1 VSLFIARTDRLGLV
15 GPNGAGKST
24 LFGLILGEEKPDT
37 GTIEWERGADFGFL
51 PQESAP
57 AGDETILHIA
67 TSGKKLEPTED
78 DYDIDYTLEPRAR
91 KILAGL
97 GFKEGDADKLAKTF
111 SGGWVMRA
119 HLARLLVAEPAL
131 LLLDEPTNHLD
142 LEALLWF
149 QDYLTRYPGGLVVI
163 SHDRAFLNA
172 LCTGMLELRAGTLHY
187 YHGNYDNFLK
197 EKEARKAQQAAA
209 FKNQQRE
216 IAHLQKFVDRFGAK
230 ASMASRAKS
239 KEKQIERLQEV
250 AVEEPTEELKRI
262 NFKFPQPP
270 RSGLKVI
277 ELEHVQQAYGNHV
290 VYRDLNFTA
299 ERGQRIVLVGPNGAG
314 KSTLLKILADVIP
327 IQGGTR
333 ELGSN
338 VVPATS
344 PRTASIT
351 SRPTLTVFENV
362 MSLRTAENQLT
373 EQQARAILGAFLFR
387 KDDVHKPV
395 SVLSGGEKSRLALAR
410 LLVKPPNLLLMD
422 EPTTHL
428 DIQSIDSLVGALK
441 NYEGTLIFISHDVH
455 FIKALAENVLHVH
468 SGRLTPYAGNYD
480 YYLEKSKATDARAAL
495 TAGFTDAAGARN
507 RGPAPE
513 GRAQGPPTSPQ
524 IPHAASSKPKP
535 ITARDRPRSASSAS
549 SIVDQVGQ
557 LEKPVKLRTRSQAG
571 RDHRRARGRSTQ
583 HSDLRRQGQVPSP
596 QPRAERHRRSDQ
608 RSPPPSEWEAAA
620 TEARGMGVPGAPRQ
634 NITTTRDKMEPRP
647 VAAFLLR
654 SDLFEVPC
662 HPAYRD
668 GTAESFPARSAT
680 GRIADDRLRQ
690 HGIRLG
696 QRRLI
701 VGMHEAKRPAGLH
714 LFAHLH
720 QRADPHRRINA
731 VFRLGAAR
739 PEAQG
744 GQSHAHRIDLLHKPT
759 GLRRQRFLPARLR
772 QLRGIIND
780 GHVAALRPDDLA
792 KLRQRRAA
800 RNRLLELPAGRRL
813 VRRHAAH
820 HQHLRRRASA

>member
-1 VSLFIARTDRLGLV
+1 MLTIADVSKSYGTRELFSDVSLFIARTDRLGLI

-57 AGDETILHIA
+57 AGEETIIHIA
-67 TSGKKLEPTED
+67 TSGKQLEPTD
-78 DYDIDYTLEPRAR
+78 DNYDIDYTLEPRAR

-187 YHGNYDNFLK
+187 YHGNYDNFLV

-216 IAHLQKFVDRFGAK
+216 IAHLQTFVDRFGAK

-239 KEKQIERLQEV
+239 KEKQIERLKEV
-250 AVEEPTEELKRI
+250 AVEEPTEELRKM

-277 ELEHVQQAYGNHV
+277 ELEHVKQAYGDHV
-290 VYRDLNFTA
+290 VYHDLNFTA
-299 ERGQRIVLVGPNGAG
+299 ERGQRIVLIGPNGAG
-314 KSTLLKILADVIP
+314 KSTLLKILAGVLP

-338 VVPATS
+338 VISGYFAQNRLDNLDPE
-344 PRTASIT
+344 
-351 SRPTLTVFENV
+351 LTVFENV
-362 MSLRTAENQLT
+362 MSLRTVENQLT

-410 LLVKPPNLLLMD
+410 ILVKPPNLLLMD

-428 DIQSIDSLVGALK
+428 DIQSIDSLVSALK

-455 FIKALAENVLHVH
+455 FIKSLAETVLHVH

-480 YYLEKSKATDARAAL
+480 YFLEKSKATDARAAL
-495 TAGFTDAAGARN
+495 TAGFTDGRPKQAEAKAAKPAAASPSSVARKPSPSEL
-507 RGPAPE
+507 RKFREEVGVLEKKVSELEAKQAELTAALEAPE
-513 GRAQGPPTSPQ
+513 TYADKGKFHHLNREL
-524 IPHAASSKPKP
+524 
-535 ITARDRPRSASSAS
+535 SA
-549 SIVDQVGQ
+549 IVDQIN
-557 LEKPVKLRTRSQAG
+557 
-571 RDHRRARGRSTQ
+571 
-583 HSDLRRQGQVPSP
+583 
-596 QPRAERHRRSDQ
+596 
-608 RSPPPSEWEAAA
+608 AA
-620 TEARGMGVPGAPRQ
+620 TADWEKA
-634 NITTTRDKMEPRP
+634 TSKLEEMEK
-647 VAAFLLR
+647 A
-654 SDLFEVPC
+654 
-662 HPAYRD
+662 
-668 GTAESFPARSAT
+668 
-680 GRIADDRLRQ
+680 
-690 HGIRLG
+690 
-696 QRRLI
+696 
-701 VGMHEAKRPAGLH
+701 
-714 LFAHLH
+714 
-720 QRADPHRRINA
+720 
-731 VFRLGAAR
+731 
-739 PEAQG
+739 
-744 GQSHAHRIDLLHKPT
+744 
-759 GLRRQRFLPARLR
+759 
-772 QLRGIIND
+772 
-780 GHVAALRPDDLA
+780 
-792 KLRQRRAA
+792 
-800 RNRLLELPAGRRL
+800 
-813 VRRHAAH
+813 
-820 HQHLRRRASA
+820 

>member
-1 VSLFIARTDRLGLV
+1 MLTIADVSKSYGTRELFADVSLFIARTDRLGLI

-37 GTIEWERGADFGFL
+37 GTIEWERGADFGYL

-57 AGDETILHIA
+57 AGEESILHIA
-67 TSGKKLEPTED
+67 TSGKQLEPTD
-78 DYDIDYTLEPRAR
+78 DNYDIDYTLEPRAK

-172 LCTGMLELRAGTLHY
+172 LCTGMLELRSGRLNY
-187 YHGNYDNFLK
+187 YHGNYDNYLT
-197 EKEARKAQQAAA
+197 EKDARKEQQLAA

-250 AVEEPTEELKRI
+250 AVEEPTEELRKM

-277 ELEHVQQAYGNHV
+277 QLEHVQQAYGDHV

-299 ERGQRIVLVGPNGAG
+299 QRGDRIVLVGPNGAG
-314 KSTLLKILADVIP
+314 KSTLLKVLADVIP

-338 VVPATS
+338 VVPGYFAQNRLDNLDPS
-344 PRTASIT
+344 
-351 SRPTLTVFENV
+351 LTVFENV
-362 MSLRTAENQLT
+362 MSLRTNENQLT

-387 KDDVHKPV
+387 KDDVHKPIG
-395 SVLSGGEKSRLALAR
+395 VLSGGEKSRLALAR

-428 DIQSIDSLVGALK
+428 DIQSIDSLIGALK

-455 FIKALAENVLHVH
+455 FIRALASNVLHVH

-480 YYLEKSKATDARAAL
+480 YYLEKSRAGDARAAL
-495 TAGFTDAAGARN
+495 TAGFTDARPVQAPVNLKSQISNLRP
-507 RGPAPE
+507 PAKAATRPTPNQI
-513 GRAQGPPTSPQ
+513 RAFRE
-524 IPHAASSKPKP
+524 K
-535 ITARDRPRSASSAS
+535 
-549 SIVDQVGQ
+549 VGQ
-557 LEKPVKLRTRSQAG
+557 LEKAVVELEKRQAEITAALEAPETYADKG
-571 RDHRRARGRSTQ
+571 RFHHLNRELST
-583 HSDLRRQGQVPSP
+583 VV
-596 QPRAERHRRSDQ
+596 DQ
-608 RSPPPSEWEAAA
+608 ITTATAEWEAAA
-620 TEARGMGVPGAPRQ
+620 TKLE
-634 NITTTRDKMEPRP
+634 DMEK
-647 VAAFLLR
+647 
-654 SDLFEVPC
+654 D
-662 HPAYRD
+662 
-668 GTAESFPARSAT
+668 
-680 GRIADDRLRQ
+680 
-690 HGIRLG
+690 
-696 QRRLI
+696 
-701 VGMHEAKRPAGLH
+701 
-714 LFAHLH
+714 
-720 QRADPHRRINA
+720 
-731 VFRLGAAR
+731 
-739 PEAQG
+739 
-744 GQSHAHRIDLLHKPT
+744 
-759 GLRRQRFLPARLR
+759 
-772 QLRGIIND
+772 
-780 GHVAALRPDDLA
+780 
-792 KLRQRRAA
+792 
-800 RNRLLELPAGRRL
+800 
-813 VRRHAAH
+813 
-820 HQHLRRRASA
+820 

>member
-1 VSLFIARTDRLGLV
+1 MLTIADVSKSYGTRELFSDVSLFIARTDRLGLV

-24 LFGLILGEEKPDT
+24 LFNLILGEERPDT

-57 AGDETILHIA
+57 AGEETILHIA
-67 TSGKKLEPTED
+67 TSGKQLEPTD
-78 DYDIDYTLEPRAR
+78 DNYDIDYTLEPRAK

-97 GFKEGDADKLAKTF
+97 GFKEGDAEKLAKTF

-187 YHGNYDNFLK
+187 YHGNYDNFLA

-209 FKNQQRE
+209 YKNQQRE

-239 KEKQIERLQEV
+239 KEKQIERLEAV

-277 ELEHVQQAYGNHV
+277 ELEHVKQAYGDHV

-314 KSTLLKILADVIP
+314 KSTLLKILADVVP

-338 VVPATS
+338 VVVGYFAQN
-344 PRTASIT
+344 RMENL
-351 SRPTLTVFENV
+351 RPDLTVFENV
-362 MSLRTAENQLT
+362 MELRTVENQLT

-387 KDDVHKPV
+387 KDDVHKPIG
-395 SVLSGGEKSRLALAR
+395 VLSGGEKSRLALAR

-428 DIQSIDSLVGALK
+428 DIQSIDSLIGALK
-441 NYEGTLIFISHDVH
+441 AYEGTLIFISHDVH
-455 FIKALAENVLHVH
+455 FIRTLDATVLHVH

-480 YYLEKSKATDARAAL
+480 YYLEKSKASDARAAL
-495 TAGFTDAAGARN
+495 TAGFTDARPQQAAAPKAQAAPSAKATGA
-507 RGPAPE
+507 A
-513 GRAQGPPTSPQ
+513 
-524 IPHAASSKPKP
+524 KP
-535 ITARDRPRSASSAS
+535 SASELRKFREH
-549 SIVDQVGQ
+549 VGQ
-557 LEKPVKLRTRSQAG
+557 LEKRVVELEAKQAEITADLEAPETYADKG
-571 RDHRRARGRSTQ
+571 KFHHLNRELSTIV
-583 HSDLRRQGQVPSP
+583 DGI
-596 QPRAERHRRSDQ
+596 
-608 RSPPPSEWEAAA
+608 AAA
-620 TEARGMGVPGAPRQ
+620 TAAWEEAA
-634 NITTTRDKMEPRP
+634 TKLAEME
-647 VAAFLLR
+647 
-654 SDLFEVPC
+654 
-662 HPAYRD
+662 
-668 GTAESFPARSAT
+668 
-680 GRIADDRLRQ
+680 
-690 HGIRLG
+690 
-696 QRRLI
+696 
-701 VGMHEAKRPAGLH
+701 
-714 LFAHLH
+714 
-720 QRADPHRRINA
+720 
-731 VFRLGAAR
+731 
-739 PEAQG
+739 
-744 GQSHAHRIDLLHKPT
+744 
-759 GLRRQRFLPARLR
+759 
-772 QLRGIIND
+772 
-780 GHVAALRPDDLA
+780 
-792 KLRQRRAA
+792 
-800 RNRLLELPAGRRL
+800 
-813 VRRHAAH
+813 
-820 HQHLRRRASA
+820 